1 MDGKL
6 TGKRILAL
14 DYGTKRIGVA
24 LSDELGWTAQPL
36 ETYRRRTLEAD
47 LAHIAALVR
56 EHEAGEVVL
65 GLPIRTTGELGPEAA
80 AVEDFRRRLQPLLSV
95 PIVTWDERHT
105 TQSAEE
111 LLIEAD
117 LSRAKRRQVVDR
129 VAAAILLQSYLAGRT
144 SRVSY
149 ADSSTMPDAPS
160 VEDWPTD
167 DNGSWN
173 GGAPSG

>member
-1 MDGKL
+1 MDSKL
-6 TGKRILAL
+6 MGKRILAL

-117 LSRAKRRQVVDR
+117 LSRAKRREVVDR
-129 VAAAILLQSYLAGRT
+129 VAAAILLQSYLAGQT
-144 SRVSY
+144 SRASRT
-149 ADSSTMPDAPS
+149 DSSTTPDAPS
-160 VEDWPTD
+160 VEDWPID